1 MKNLVK
7 VTSTLVL
14 CVAMV
19 VAFSGAVRA
28 TGAQSLF
35 ANTNET
41 TSNNSVDNN
50 TISNN
55 TASNNTTASNAPI
68 LTPTTP
74 NITNN
79 TVNNVVNN
87 TPKKQEETI
96 PKTGENDI
104 FIVLGVGI
112 IALAIGAVAYRNS
125 KKYSL

>member
-7 VTSTLVL
+7 VTLTLVL
-14 CVAMV
+14 CVVMI
-19 VAFSGAVRA
+19 VAFSGVVKVS
-28 TGAQSLF
+28 GAQSLF

-41 TSNNSVDNN
+41 NTSNNSTDNN
-50 TISNN
+50 TVANN
-55 TASNNTTASNAPI
+55 TVNNNTTSNAPI